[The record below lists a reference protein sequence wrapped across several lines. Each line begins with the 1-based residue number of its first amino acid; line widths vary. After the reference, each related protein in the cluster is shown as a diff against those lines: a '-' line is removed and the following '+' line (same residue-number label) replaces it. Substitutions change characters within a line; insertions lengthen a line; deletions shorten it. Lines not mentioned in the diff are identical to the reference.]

1 MTGLIGTPQ
10 HDQKNDPSRTLWPLR
25 LPRSVVAMLAGSLVA
40 LLATDAAPAIE
51 LDSWLALVAWAV
63 SGSSGFAG
71 TPVVLGLGVAWL
83 ASCESFLGKRLV
95 ISTLVLTALLVVLG
109 TASFANQRLLK
120 PAVAATRP
128 HIRELARLGI
138 IRPANDFYAI
148 GDREHRTRNL
158 RHLFQT
164 QPATALL
171 PKLHP
176 LIREHWVTTTNH
188 SFPSGHTLAAFLLAT
203 TFTLLGSHL
212 EPRLPQL
219 TRTFLP
225 WAVLVGWSRTLLRVH
240 STADVAVGAVLGMA
254 LGCLAACII
263 AKIISRHT
271 TKHQTLNQQQ
281 HQTTI

>member
-1 MTGLIGTPQ
+1 MTALIGTPQ
-10 HDQKNDPSRTLWPLR
+10 HDQKNDPSRTLRP
-25 LPRSVVAMLAGSLVA
+25 PPSVAAMLAGSFVA
-40 LLATDAAPAIE
+40 LLVTDAAPAIE
-51 LDSWLALVAWAV
+51 LDSWLALAAWAV

-71 TPVVLGLGVAWL
+71 TPVVLGLGIAWL
-83 ASCESFLGKRLV
+83 ASCESFRGKRLV
-95 ISTLVLTALLVVLG
+95 ISTLVLTVLLVVLG
-109 TASFANQRLLK
+109 AASFANQRLLK

-138 IRPANDFYAI
+138 IPPANDYDAI
-148 GDREHRTRNL
+148 GDQKHRTKDL

-164 QPATALL
+164 QPAAALL

-176 LIREHWVTTTNH
+176 LIREHWVTKTNH

-212 EPRLPQL
+212 EPRLQQL
-219 TRTFLP
+219 ARTFLP

-240 STADVAVGAVLGMA
+240 STADVAVGALLGIA
-254 LGCLAACII
+254 LGCLAAWII
-263 AKIISRHT
+263 AKTITWHT
-271 TKHQTLNQQQ
+271 TKTQTLNQQQ

>member
-1 MTGLIGTPQ
+1 MAGLIGTPQ
-10 HDQKNDPSRTLWPLR
+10 HDQKNDTSPPLWPT
-25 LPRSVVAMLAGSLVA
+25 RSLAAMLAGSLVV

-51 LDSWLALVAWAV
+51 LDSWLALAAWAI

-71 TPVVLGLGVAWL
+71 TPVVLGLGIAWL
-83 ASCESFLGKRLV
+83 ASCESFLGKRLM
-95 ISTLVLTALLVVLG
+95 ISTLVLTVLLAVLG
-109 TASFANQRLLK
+109 TATFANQRLLK

-138 IRPANDFYAI
+138 ILPANDYDPI
-148 GDREHRTRNL
+148 GDQEHRTKEL

-164 QPATALL
+164 QPADPLL

-176 LIREHWVTTTNH
+176 LIQEHWVTKTNH

-212 EPRLPQL
+212 EPRLQQL
-219 TRTFLP
+219 ARTFLP

-240 STADVAVGAVLGMA
+240 STADVAVGALLGIA
-254 LGCLAACII
+254 LGCLAAWII
-263 AKIISRHT
+263 AKTITPHT
-271 TKHQTLNQQQ
+271 TQNQTLNQQQ